1 MSKEVSLDTAA
12 AVSRLRSTRGG
23 RLRVLVALATLIA
36 LLFVS
41 ACGPDKSDSGSGTDA
56 PSQGEVFLTPANAP
70 GPDAFSAA
78 PLAPQPNPAVAQPVT
93 EPNARVDVPK
103 PPPATAAP
111 AGGPGLYGGTN
122 DNSLNDPQGVIDFLA
137 ANPDKAKAWVDALNK
152 DPELLVPGGLPL
164 TVEKIPA
171 YINSLVGVIL
181 MTDTR
186 VTNHGFK
193 NGVANPF
200 QAVLQKGT
208 AVLVDAKGVPRVRG
222 FCGNPLIR
230 PKAVSTKVVYVGN
243 RWADFNLTKITVI
256 QSSTTILT
264 SLQVVNISAINTNVE
279 NRLYIN
285 MPCFYQLI
293 TIWFPPPTFP
303 GRRTPPPP
311 QHHRTPPPQQP
322 TPEQQQPPT
331 EGNYPPPAP
340 GRTYTPEQEQPPAE
354 TTQQQE
360 PPTQEQQQPP
370 ATTVPPAKRPDVPA
384 G

>member
-1 MSKEVSLDTAA
+1 M
-12 AVSRLRSTRGG
+12 
-23 RLRVLVALATLIA
+23 
-36 LLFVS
+36 
-41 ACGPDKSDSGSGTDA
+41 
-56 PSQGEVFLTPANAP
+56 
-70 GPDAFSAA
+70 
-78 PLAPQPNPAVAQPVT
+78 T

-256 QSSTTILT
+256 QSSTVIMK
-264 SLQVVNISAINTNVE
+264 SLKVVNISAINTRVD
-279 NRLYIN
+279 NRVYIT

-303 GRRTPPPP
+303 GRIPPP
-311 QHHRTPPPQQP
+311 QQPQRTPPPQQP
-322 TPEQQQPPT
+322 PAEGEYPPPQEQQPPT
-331 EGNYPPPAP
+331 ETQERPP
-340 GRTYTPEQEQPPAE
+340 TETQEQPPAE
-354 TTQQQE
+354 QHHEPPPQQQE
-360 PPTQEQQQPP
+360 PPPQQQEQPP
-370 ATTVPPAKRPDVPA
+370 SGGESFK
-384 G
+384 

>member
-303 GRRTPPPP
+303 GRIPPP
-311 QHHRTPPPQQP
+311 QQPQRTPPPQQP
-322 TPEQQQPPT
+322 PAEGEYPPPQEQQPPT
-331 EGNYPPPAP
+331 ETQERPP
-340 GRTYTPEQEQPPAE
+340 TETQEQPPAE
-354 TTQQQE
+354 QHHEPPPQQQE
-360 PPTQEQQQPP
+360 PPPQQQEQPP
-370 ATTVPPAKRPDVPA
+370 SGGESFK
-384 G
+384 

>member
-1 MSKEVSLDTAA
+1 MWPTRSKQSA
-12 AVSRLRSTRGG
+12 RS
-23 RLRVLVALATLIA
+23 
-36 LLFVS
+36 
-41 ACGPDKSDSGSGTDA
+41 
-56 PSQGEVFLTPANAP
+56 
-70 GPDAFSAA
+70 
-78 PLAPQPNPAVAQPVT
+78 
-93 EPNARVDVPK
+93 
-103 PPPATAAP
+103 
-111 AGGPGLYGGTN
+111 
-122 DNSLNDPQGVIDFLA
+122 
-137 ANPDKAKAWVDALNK
+137 
-152 DPELLVPGGLPL
+152 
-164 TVEKIPA
+164 
-171 YINSLVGVIL
+171 
-181 MTDTR
+181 
-186 VTNHGFK
+186 
-193 NGVANPF
+193 
-200 QAVLQKGT
+200 T

-256 QSSTTILT
+256 QSSTVIMK
-264 SLQVVNISAINTNVE
+264 SLKVVNISAINTRVD
-279 NRLYIN
+279 NRVYIN

>member
-1 MSKEVSLDTAA
+1 
-12 AVSRLRSTRGG
+12 
-23 RLRVLVALATLIA
+23 LATLIA

-41 ACGPDKSDSGSGTDA
+41 ACGPDKSDSSSGSEA
-56 PSQGEVFLTPANAP
+56 PSQGEVFLTPAGAP
-70 GPDAFSAA
+70 GPDPFSAA

-93 EPNARVDVPK
+93 EPGARVDVPK

-122 DNSLNDPQGVIDFLA
+122 DNSLNNPQGVIDFLA

-186 VTNHGFK
+186 VTNHGFV

-230 PKAVSTKVVYVGN
+230 PKAVSSKVVYKGN

-256 QSSTTILT
+256 QQSTVIMR
-264 SLQVVNISAINTNVE
+264 SLQVVNILTIN
-279 NRLYIN
+279 NRVSNRVYIN

-293 TIWFPPPTFP
+293 TIWFPPPMFP
-303 GRRTPPPP
+303 GQRRVPPPTGRTYVPPP
-311 QHHRTPPPQQP
+311 QYRTPPPQQ
-322 TPEQQQPPT
+322 QQPPRDGG
-331 EGNYPPPAP
+331 E
-340 GRTYTPEQEQPPAE
+340 TYRGDED
-354 TTQQQE
+354 
-360 PPTQEQQQPP
+360 EQQQPP
-370 ATTVPPAKRPDVPA
+370 AEQQQPPAEQQQPPAEQQQPPAEQQQPPAEQHHPPAKRPDVPA